1 MAELPRL
8 AYIGEVPIRRISA
21 GPALL
26 YRLLESYPPDRLL
39 VAESDHN
46 APDPATELPG
56 VRCERFFLLNPRLIR
71 TRFSPSYSAWIYAS
85 AARRSTALLPA
96 RRSTRTE
103 AILTVAHGFGWITA
117 AAAASRLGIPLHV
130 ICHDHWQSFVTL
142 PRWVRARSEA
152 RFGAVYRAARS
163 RLPVSPQME
172 ELYRRQYGAPGTVLY
187 PSRSRDALRL
197 ETPPLRD
204 PEPGRFIFSY
214 AGSANRGQRAA
225 LIGFA
230 NAIAPLGAR
239 LRIYQGISLD
249 VLRGEGLAAENVEI
263 AAFRPS
269 HELHLDLV
277 RNSDAMYLPMSF
289 EPEDRDNVEL
299 CFPSKLADYTVA
311 GLPILVAAPGY
322 GTASQW
328 ARSAP
333 EAAVLV
339 ETLDPDAL
347 AQAAGKMIGDAAL
360 RHRLAW
366 GALNA
371 GNRMFSQEAAF
382 SVLRACLLP

>member
-1 MAELPRL
+1 MPELPRL

-39 VAESDHN
+39 VADSDHN

-71 TRFSPSYSAWIYAS
+71 TRFSPSYSAWVYAN
-85 AARRSTALLPA
+85 AARRAKALLPA
-96 RRSTRTE
+96 LRSARTG
-103 AILTVAHGFGWITA
+103 AVLTVAHGFGWITA
-117 AAAASRLGIPLHV
+117 AAAAGELGIPLHV

-142 PRWVRARSEA
+142 PRWIRTRSEA
-152 RFGAVYRAARS
+152 RFGAIYRAARS
-163 RLPVSPQME
+163 RMPVSPQME
-172 ELYRRQYGAPGTVLY
+172 ELYRRHYGAPGTVLY

-197 ETPPLRD
+197 AAPPLRE

-225 LIGFA
+225 LVVFA

-239 LRIYQGISLD
+239 LRIYQGITLE
-249 VLRGEGLAAENVEI
+249 VLRSEGLAADNVEI

-289 EPEDRDNVEL
+289 APEDRDNVEL

-311 GLPILVAAPGY
+311 GLPILVCAPPY
-322 GTASQW
+322 GTACLW

-333 EAAVLV
+333 DAAELV
-339 ETLDPDAL
+339 ETQDASEL
-347 AQAAGKMIGDAAL
+347 ARSAGRLIADSAL

-382 SVLRACLLP
+382 SVLRGCLLS